1 MKSIIAFLITVFFVF
16 SVSALNPLRGQ
27 LYDYKNKPI
36 KSAKIYMRG
45 SKDYV
50 KTDKEGRFFLDNV
63 DPADTIYIK
72 WRGQFY
78 DVPVDSC
85 LGMSIKFDREPINTE
100 YIEAGIMGTISV
112 RNFNSR
118 IQRYIPVTT
127 ATQILKKEAWKNDK
141 KAKDAAL
148 EAVPF
153 RGRLFDY
160 RSKPIKN
167 AKVYTSDP
175 DNYVKTDKE
184 GKFLLYDV
192 LPDDTVFVK
201 WKGEIYD
208 IPVDSGRGMSVKFGK
223 DYPKRYDVVNS
234 GKGLIDAG
242 IYNGPRDMRTAKQLE
257 ATGESNLVLALK
269 NIPGV
274 FIGIDK
280 DTGEPTISIR
290 NFGSP
295 LWIVDGVEMTEIP
308 NLTVM
313 EVERVDILKDGYF
326 YGSRGAGGVIVVT
339 TKGSNL

>member
-223 DYPKRYDVVNS
+223 DYPKRYDVVNT
-234 GKGLIDAG
+234 GAGMVDARY
-242 IYNGPRDMRTAKQLE
+242 YNGPRAVRTAKELE
-257 ATGESNLVLALK
+257 MMGSQNIVFAMQGMKGVTLSPPNKPNESYKVY
-269 NIPGV
+269 V
-274 FIGIDK
+274 
-280 DTGEPTISIR
+280 R
-290 NFGSP
+290 NGSP
-295 LWIVDGVEMTEIP
+295 LWILDGIRMPDMPDITVSEIERI
-308 NLTVM
+308 
-313 EVERVDILKDGYF
+313 EVLHDGGM
-326 YGSRGAGGVIVVT
+326 YGLGAMGGVVVIT